1 MNNKKVRKIM
11 NITMIMVMLATLCFI
26 AYGMKN
32 HLFSSQ
38 GSLESFVVKFGIG
51 APFIFIIF
59 QAIQVVFPIIPGG
72 ISLLAGVII
81 FGPVNGF
88 IYNYIGI
95 IMGSAIA
102 FLLAKHYGT
111 PILETL
117 FGKKLKMK
125 YMKWADNKKFPKL
138 FAIAI
143 FFPVAPD
150 DFLCYLAGTTNMK
163 FRNFMATI
171 LLGKPLSIAAYSF
184 GLNVIM
190 THLLFMVH

>member
-1 MNNKKVRKIM
+1 M
-11 NITMIMVMLATLCFI
+11 NIAIIMLTLATLCFI

-32 HLFSSQ
+32 NLFSSQ
-38 GSLESFVVKFGIG
+38 ESLESFIVKFGIW
-51 APFIFIIF
+51 APLIFVLF

-72 ISLLAGVII
+72 ISLLAGVFI

-95 IMGSAIA
+95 ITGSAIA

-111 PILETL
+111 PIIESL

-125 YMKWADNKKFPKL
+125 YLKWADNKKFPKL

-143 FFPVAPD
+143 FMPVAPD

-163 FRNFMATI
+163 FRSFLTTI

-184 GLNVIM
+184 GLNVAL
-190 THLLFMVH
+190 THLSFLVH